1 MVVEAGMAV
10 AWNPSVTGAKVEA
23 TDLVHQ
29 DGLETILD

>member
-1 MVVEAGMAV
+1 VEPVGD
-10 AWNPSVTGAKVEA
+10 GGEVEA